1 MVFITINVPFPHVL
15 FSDFEMDQMLV
26 MGGGTMLGGMQ
37 QGMLSSVNLGEM
49 LQVMADRTE
58 NFQKLLVEPR
68 SVVSLM
74 TDNHCFVTICHSNQ
88 FFLRTNV

>member
-1 MVFITINVPFPHVL
+1 
-15 FSDFEMDQMLV
+15 MLV

-58 NFQKLLVEPR
+58 SFQKLLVEPR
-68 SVVSLM
+68 SVVSLIAIS
-74 TDNHCFVTICHSNQ
+74 HCWNIYRCSI
-88 FFLRTNV
+88 LLY

>member
-1 MVFITINVPFPHVL
+1 
-15 FSDFEMDQMLV
+15 MDQMLV
-26 MGGGTMLGGMQ
+26 MGGGTMMGGMQ

-74 TDNHCFVTICHSNQ
+74 TDNHCFITICHFDQ
-88 FFLRTNV
+88 FFFVPMFNRAILYLQQLDLKSL

>member
-1 MVFITINVPFPHVL
+1 
-15 FSDFEMDQMLV
+15 MDQMLV
-26 MGGGTMLGGMQ
+26 MGGGTMMGGMQ

-74 TDNHCFVTICHSNQ
+74 TEP
-88 FFLRTNV
+88 

>member
-1 MVFITINVPFPHVL
+1 
-15 FSDFEMDQMLV
+15 
-26 MGGGTMLGGMQ
+26 MLGGMQ

-74 TDNHCFVTICHSNQ
+74 TDNHCFVKIYYSNHLPIFNRAILCQ
-88 FFLRTNV
+88 QQLDLRSL